1 LLQALGGRAEKM
13 RLQKLLLLFMAQ
25 RGEAAYHFVPYK
37 YGAFSFQANA
47 DLVACTTRGWVAN
60 HERDWEL
67 LDGTDH
73 LATLKPADRAGLRMV
88 LEQYGDLERDA
99 LVRETY
105 LRFPYTAIHSTMA
118 SRLLNTAERQAVAS
132 ALPTGMP
139 EGLFT
144 IGYEGLDLDA
154 FLNKLIEARVA
165 VLCDVRRNA
174 YSMKYGFSR
183 KQLAHACEGVGIQ
196 YEHIPALGIAND
208 ERQEL
213 NSQADRDALFAR
225 YAERTLPHTRAEQ
238 EHIFR
243 LVAEHGR
250 VALMCFEHAQQ
261 CCHRGTLAQAVVG
274 LPGFQGEL
282 IHL

>member
-1 LLQALGGRAEKM
+1 
-13 RLQKLLLLFMAQ
+13 
-25 RGEAAYHFVPYK
+25 
-37 YGAFSFQANA
+37 
-47 DLVACTTRGWVAN
+47 
-60 HERDWEL
+60 
-67 LDGTDH
+67 
-73 LATLKPADRAGLRMV
+73 
-88 LEQYGDLERDA
+88 
-99 LVRETY
+99 
-105 LRFPYTAIHSTMA
+105 MA